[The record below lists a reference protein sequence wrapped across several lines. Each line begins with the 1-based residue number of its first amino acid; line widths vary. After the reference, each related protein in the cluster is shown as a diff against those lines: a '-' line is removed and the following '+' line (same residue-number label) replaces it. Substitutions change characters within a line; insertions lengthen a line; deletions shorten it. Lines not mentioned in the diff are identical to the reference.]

1 MPERQTTC
9 DVLMI
14 APTRFCGNEQTS
26 ASNRFQV
33 ASGVKDD
40 AQARVRAE
48 FENLAFVLSK
58 AGVRVHRFEDTH
70 DPHTPDSIFPNN
82 WVSFHADGTAVL
94 YPMLAQNRRLE
105 RRDDILQSLS
115 VEQGFRL
122 KQRIDLTLRESEN
135 KFLEGT
141 GSLVLDRVN
150 HLAYAC
156 LSPRTD
162 VETLHQFAQLLDYEI
177 IAFDASDRGGIPI
190 YHTNVMLSI
199 GREFAVICTDSIV
212 ESQRKSII
220 ESLRSTT
227 HAVIE
232 ITHQQMQSFAGNI
245 IELATTEGDSVIAM
259 SERAAGAF
267 TPSQRTQLES
277 IGGAILTAPIPTIEM
292 LGGGSVRCMLAEIH
306 LPGGNG

>member
-26 ASNRFQV
+26 GSNRFQNLG
-33 ASGVKDD
+33 GVQYD
-40 AQARVRAE
+40 AQARARKE
-48 FENLAFVLSK
+48 FDNLDAVLSK
-58 AGVRVHRFEDTH
+58 SGVRVHRFQDTD
-70 DPHTPDSIFPNN
+70 DPHTPDSVFPNN

-94 YPMLAQNRRLE
+94 YPMLAQNRRFE

-115 VEQGFRL
+115 VERGFRL
-122 KQRIDLTLRESEN
+122 KQCIDLTHCESEN

-150 HLAYAC
+150 RLAYAC
-156 LSPRTD
+156 LSPRTNLD
-162 VETLHQFAQLLDYEI
+162 TLTEFAQLMNYDI
-177 IAFDASDRGGIPI
+177 IAFDALDQSGMPI

-199 GREFAVICTDSIV
+199 GRAFAVICAHSIV
-212 ESQRKSII
+212 ESRRAAVID
-220 ESLRSTT
+220 SLRSTGHT
-227 HAVIE
+227 VIE
-232 ITHQQMQSFAGNI
+232 ITHPQMQSFAGNI
-245 IELATTEGDSVIAM
+245 LELATIAGDSVIAM

-267 TPSQRTQLES
+267 TPSQRAQLENFS
-277 IGGAILTAPIPTIEM
+277 GAIITAPIPTIET

-306 LPGGNG
+306 LPCGNG